1 MGEVYHARDT
11 KLHRDVALKIL
22 PAAFTHDADRLA
34 RFQREAQVLASLNH
48 PNIAAIYGFEESRSG
63 GSSDPTTNA
72 LVLVQRGDGI
82 RRVVVDVLGGREEGN
97 PVRRPAVDL
106 AVQFR
111 VLTRRGWL
119 AYTLRTSGTANIWV
133 EPFPAT
139 GANRYQVT
147 TINGHHPVWLPRG
160 EGLSFRVGNSEQVV
174 VPITVAPSFS
184 IGNQIP
190 VVGGGLPLIGVGVSR
205 PYDVTR
211 DGRRFVVVAP
221 AFRGG
226 TGVVS
231 IPEIEIIVNWFE
243 DLKRRVPVP

>member
-1 MGEVYHARDT
+1 MSLWT
-11 KLHRDVALKIL
+11 FSVAERK
-22 PAAFTHDADRLA
+22 AT
-34 RFQREAQVLASLNH
+34 RF
-48 PNIAAIYGFEESRSG
+48 
-63 GSSDPTTNA
+63 
-72 LVLVQRGDGI
+72 GDLQSTSPFNSEFSP
-82 RRVVVDVLGGREEGN
+82 DGR
-97 PVRRPAVDL
+97 
-106 AVQFR
+106 
-111 VLTRRGWL
+111 WL

-184 IGNQIP
+184 IGNPIP
-190 VVGGGLPLIGVGVSR
+190 VVAGELPVIGVGVSR

-211 DGRRFVVVAP
+211 DGGRFVVVAP

>member
-1 MGEVYHARDT
+1 LWT
-11 KLHRDVALKIL
+11 FSVAERK
-22 PAAFTHDADRLA
+22 AT
-34 RFQREAQVLASLNH
+34 RF
-48 PNIAAIYGFEESRSG
+48 
-63 GSSDPTTNA
+63 
-72 LVLVQRGDGI
+72 GDLQSTSPFNSEFSP
-82 RRVVVDVLGGREEGN
+82 DGR
-97 PVRRPAVDL
+97 
-106 AVQFR
+106 
-111 VLTRRGWL
+111 WL

-184 IGNQIP
+184 IGNPIP
-190 VVGGGLPLIGVGVSR
+190 VVAGELPVIGVGVSR

-211 DGRRFVVVAP
+211 DGGRFVVVAP